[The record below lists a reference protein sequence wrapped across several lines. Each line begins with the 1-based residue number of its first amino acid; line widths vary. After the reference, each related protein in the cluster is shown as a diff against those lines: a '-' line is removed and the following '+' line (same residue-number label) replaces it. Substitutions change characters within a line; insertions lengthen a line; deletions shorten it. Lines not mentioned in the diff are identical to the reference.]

1 PTAPLS
7 QPPAAVA
14 TTFAVAELF
23 PSVRGCLAVK
33 NDNRE
38 SARSSWP
45 SILFSSTS
53 SPLEL
58 QASLWASSLNCLH
71 LRLRLRLCLC
81 LSRCGLTNRSAVGWI
96 PPSLVNLLDL
106 KELIKYK
113 GLVVS
118 ICLVGA
124 LIGSLFSGW
133 IADAVEHCR
142 VFRLCALPMI
152 IGALIRR
159 QDLTEGLKNLQ
170 SKTLIFA

>member
-1 PTAPLS
+1 MPTAPLS

-106 KELIKYK
+106 KELIKYPDDEASE
-113 GLVVS
+113 VS
-118 ICLVGA
+118 IAFVVR
-124 LIGSLFSGW
+124 SPNTS
-133 IADAVEHCR
+133 
-142 VFRLCALPMI
+142 
-152 IGALIRR
+152 
-159 QDLTEGLKNLQ
+159 LTEQDVQKFIAN
-170 SKTLIFA
+170 